1 MLCEQCGENEA
12 TVHVEAIAP
21 DGSSVSREL
30 CQECASRLRPAFGEM
45 KALDISDFMTALL
58 GRLRMGRGE
67 KENDRFSAVCP
78 KCGTEYREYKK
89 NKLLGCAECYRAFRE
104 PIEEMLVRKYSSALY
119 IGSAPGGREL
129 HEDIRRA
136 QTLRDELQKAIRQ
149 EEYETAAR
157 LRDELKA
164 LNEKIGER
172 RDA

>member
-21 DGSSVSREL
+21 DGSSFSREL
-30 CQECASRLRPAFGEM
+30 CQECASKLRPAFGGVQG
-45 KALDISDFMTALL
+45 LDISDFMTALL
-58 GRLRMGRGE
+58 GRLRMGRE

-78 KCGTEYREYKK
+78 KCGMEYKEYKK
-89 NKLLGCAECYRAFRE
+89 TKVLGCAECYRAFRE
-104 PIEEMLVRKYSSALY
+104 PLEEMLVTKYGSALF

-136 QTLRDELQKAIRQ
+136 QKVRDDLQKAIEQ

-157 LRDELKA
+157 LRDELRA
-164 LNEKIGER
+164 LEEKLGER
-172 RDA
+172 RKA